1 MSSTFH
7 PGDFV
12 DDGAITRIE
21 NIWEEAEQIW
31 RVGGRIKI
39 FLDMLFLKYQ
49 CNKLRFFAQE
59 LIEYLS
65 VYDY

>member
-7 PGDFV
+7 SGDFV
-12 DDGAITRIE
+12 DDGAITKIK
-21 NIWEEAEQIW
+21 NIWEEQIW
-31 RVGGRIKI
+31 RVGGIKN
-39 FLDMLFLKYQ
+39 FFSDMLFLKYL

-65 VYDY
+65 LCDY

>member
-1 MSSTFH
+1 MSSTIH

-31 RVGGRIKI
+31 RVGGRKKI
-39 FLDMLFLKYQ
+39 FLDIFKVSM
-49 CNKLRFFAQE
+49 
-59 LIEYLS
+59 
-65 VYDY
+65 